1 MNVSNN
7 NKKTTKVSKA
17 IGLLS
22 LAFMATVGVPN
33 TALADSANRVTK
45 EQVISFNQGK
55 VMEVGTPNKNT
66 FNNAPLKGF
75 ANDLPLLNV
84 MKQIT
89 PNGWI
94 VKKHDN
100 EGARLDTNKLVSWEG
115 GQNWLDTLKDIS
127 QNYGVDVVVDWTE
140 KTIILSNAKEYAPAK
155 ARNTPVMG
163 KPRQSVFELEDLQDV
178 AVGMSEQGMYN
189 GSGRQQ
195 GFNGGWHLVPGK
207 TLKENLEIWTQRA
220 GYRLV
225 WLADDYKIDESRG
238 FQGEFDSD
246 LGPVRQLSI
255 DYGVNSRVEN
265 PLSFQFFQNRTLV
278 VENVAYEQV
287 GFPQLNKPNVEK

>member
-1 MNVSNN
+1 MNGSNI
-7 NKKTTKVSKA
+7 NKKTTKISKA
-17 IGLLS
+17 IGMLS
-22 LAFMATVGVPN
+22 LAIIATIGVQN
-33 TALADSANRVTK
+33 QAFADSANRVTK

-55 VMEVGTPNKNT
+55 LMEVGSPSKNG

-94 VKKHDN
+94 VKKHDS
-100 EGARLDTNKLVSWEG
+100 EGSRLDTNKLVSWEG
-115 GQNWLDTLKDIS
+115 GKNWLETLTDIS

-140 KTIILSNAKEYAPAK
+140 KTIILSNAKEYAPGK
-155 ARNTPVMG
+155 VKNTPVMG

-178 AVGMSEQGMYN
+178 AVGMSEQGSFNNM
-189 GSGRQQ
+189 RHQ
-195 GFNGGWHLVPGK
+195 GFNGGWQLVPGK
-207 TLKENLEIWTQRA
+207 TLKENLEVWAQRA

-278 VENVAYEQV
+278 VENVSYEQV
-287 GFPQLNKPNVEK
+287 GFPQINKPNMNK